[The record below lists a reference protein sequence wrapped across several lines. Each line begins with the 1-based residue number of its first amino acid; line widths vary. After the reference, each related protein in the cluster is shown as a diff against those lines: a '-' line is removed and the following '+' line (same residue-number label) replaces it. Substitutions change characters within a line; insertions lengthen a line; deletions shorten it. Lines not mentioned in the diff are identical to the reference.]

1 MTLDEMYDELELYG
15 FEDFED
21 SQKLLLLNEAYL
33 DVVTREPWPFL
44 EKVLEFKVLSGT
56 TQITSGGSFWI
67 NPDTNTHVINPT
79 PVQITNSPG
88 TPLVQYEVNSVLSF
102 VDVSNDMIMTPE
114 RADVLEKNYRI
125 LDPTGTP
132 RHYYFVGD
140 DMFVYPAVE
149 GDTNYRL
156 YFLRTPV
163 ATTEALDTA
172 GFLIPARH
180 HSIIVYGALVKAF
193 LVNDDPQAGVFQNA
207 FESRYQQ
214 MRNDVWMNQY
224 DRTDRIHVLSDSYDW
239 SY

>member
-1 MTLDEMYDELELYG
+1 VKRVTLDEMYDELELYG

-140 DMFVYPAVE
+140 DMFVYPAV
-149 GDTNYRL
+149 
-156 YFLRTPV
+156 
-163 ATTEALDTA
+163 
-172 GFLIPARH
+172 FLIPARH